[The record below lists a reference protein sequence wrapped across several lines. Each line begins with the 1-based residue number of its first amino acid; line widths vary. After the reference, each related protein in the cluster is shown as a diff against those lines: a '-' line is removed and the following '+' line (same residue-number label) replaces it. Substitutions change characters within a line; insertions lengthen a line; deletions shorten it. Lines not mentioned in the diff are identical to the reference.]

1 MRIERSKLPGF
12 PGEGNGMLFHITD
25 MGEPGDLDTHL
36 DVFLAVPP
44 TTCPPPIPFAFVHDH
59 GNFIV
64 HDATP

>member
-1 MRIERSKLPGF
+1 
-12 PGEGNGMLFHITD
+12 MLFHITD